1 MTLDQLWRIA
11 LEHFPLAHITEDVD
25 GEIVIATGLMMEG
38 NTRLVMLGLTAA
50 NIPAKYQ
57 SDVQLREMTSEDIA

>member
-11 LEHFPLAHITEDVD
+11 LEHFPACHITEDID

-38 NTRLVMLGLTAA
+38 PPLGMQNLTVA

>member
-11 LEHFPLAHITEDVD
+11 LEHFPACHITEDID

-38 NTRLVMLGLTAA
+38 PPLGMQGLTAA

-57 SDVQLREMTSEDIA
+57 SDVQLREMTGEDLT